1 VLRSLKKVVRPVKF
15 GLLDPHGGACLDGLH
30 SKRPLGKFS
39 IEAQGKVT
47 AFRLCGIE
55 EIQGVVTRYAHIS
68 RSHTLDVFH
77 LLDSFI
83 CCSTSIACSKG
94 INDSRDLMKYL
105 LHNFKTTEACR

>member
-1 VLRSLKKVVRPVKF
+1 MLRSLKKVVRPVRF

-55 EIQGVVTRYAHIS
+55 EIQWCGDTLRAHFPLAHS
-68 RSHTLDVFH
+68 RCFPPVRQLH
-77 LLDSFI
+77 LL
-83 CCSTSIACSKG
+83 
-94 INDSRDLMKYL
+94 
-105 LHNFKTTEACR
+105 LHFHSMQ